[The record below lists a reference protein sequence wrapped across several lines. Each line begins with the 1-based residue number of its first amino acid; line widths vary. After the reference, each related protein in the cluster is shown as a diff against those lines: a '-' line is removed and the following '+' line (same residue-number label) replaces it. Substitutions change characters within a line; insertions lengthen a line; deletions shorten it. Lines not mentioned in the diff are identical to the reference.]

1 MTTDFRSLCAELV
14 GAIESESKT
23 TILGHTLMCAYIK
36 ATDALEQPGAV
47 GDRVAELEAELERE
61 RLRLAACGVVAMA
74 DTPETAAKARDM
86 HPDCRS
92 ASLDD
97 VIRQVDAL
105 MALRSK
111 LAQPEP
117 SEPSAWMYRDEPYYD
132 GRNWHD
138 QWQVTLDE
146 KVARYKS
153 GNKEPIPLWP
163 RPAITPI
170 SVSERLPGVEDC
182 DAEGKCWLLGKIESD
197 WRLIS
202 VSNSGVPKLS
212 YCFSHWLPHHAL
224 PVPQSE

>member
-14 GAIESESKT
+14 RAIESESKT

-74 DTPETAAKARDM
+74 DTPEAAAKARDM

-97 VIRQVDAL
+97 VTRQVDAL

-117 SEPSAWMYRDEPYYD
+117 SGPTDEE
-132 GRNWHD
+132 
-138 QWQVTLDE
+138 LDE
-146 KVARYKS
+146 LANQMAMAHRYEQGTYAAAFARAVLARW
-153 GNKEPIPLWP
+153 G
-163 RPAITPI
+163 RPTITPI
-170 SVSERLPGVEDC
+170 PASERLPGPGDYDEDETCWWWSRYVAGWCRC
-182 DAEGKCWLLGKIESD
+182 DARYSD
-197 WRLIS
+197 EIQPEWT
-202 VSNSGVPKLS
+202 
-212 YCFSHWLPHHAL
+212 HWLPASAL
-224 PVPQSE
+224 PMPQSE